1 MSAQFFKNLRH
12 LRAPKIMIELLSL
25 SPILKGLILLIV
37 AGIAFPITG
46 VYLLRLNLL
55 LMRFMLMHGAILGG
69 AVALAFHWNPFVATI
84 TVNLLLVLLMTKASR
99 SLKTDVGYMS
109 TFFMVLSI
117 SVAFILVYKFNVQA
131 KDTLSILWGSLYAS
145 TWGEVAAV
153 VLFSLLLISF
163 QVFYFRELQAFFF
176 DREIAYTS
184 GVNEQSLY
192 YTIVLLTAVTVAMA
206 MKIIGALLLDA
217 LLLLPALIATFHAK
231 SLRGVVVWSSVWG
244 GLFATG
250 GFFVALLFDIPAS
263 SAIAA
268 LAAVVFIV
276 IFIIRKKNEV

>member
-1 MSAQFFKNLRH
+1 MF
-12 LRAPKIMIELLSL
+12 ELLSL
-25 SPILKGLILLIV
+25 SPILKGFILLIV

-55 LMRFMLMHGAILGG
+55 LLRFMLMHGAILGG
-69 AVALAFHWNPFVATI
+69 AVALAFHWNPFITTI
-84 TVNLLLVLLMTKASR
+84 VVNLMLVLLMTKTSR
-99 SLKTDVGYMS
+99 SLKTDVGYIS
-109 TFFMVLSI
+109 SFFMVISI
-117 SVAFILVYKFNVQA
+117 SIAFILVYKFNVQA
-131 KDTLSILWGSLYAS
+131 KDTLSLLWGSLFTS
-145 TWGEVAAV
+145 TWGEVVLV
-153 VLFSLLLISF
+153 VVFSLLLVLF
-163 QVFYFRELQAFFF
+163 QVFYFRKLQAFFF

-192 YTIVLLTAVTVAMA
+192 YSIVMLTAMTVAMA

-231 SLRGVVVWSSVWG
+231 SLRGVIVWSSLWG
-244 GLFATG
+244 GFFALG

-268 LAAVVFIV
+268 LASIVFIV
-276 IFIIRKKNEV
+276 IFIIKRK

>member
-1 MSAQFFKNLRH
+1 
-12 LRAPKIMIELLSL
+12 MIELLSL

-55 LMRFMLMHGAILGG
+55 LLRFMLMHGAILGG
-69 AVALAFHWNPFVATI
+69 AVALAFHWSPFITTI
-84 TVNLLLVLLMTKASR
+84 VINLLLVLLMTKTSR
-99 SLKTDVGYMS
+99 SLKTDAGYIS
-109 TFFMVLSI
+109 TFFMVISI
-117 SVAFILVYKFNVQA
+117 SVAFILVYKFNVQT
-131 KDTLSILWGSLYAS
+131 KDTLSLLWGSLFAS
-145 TWGEVAAV
+145 SWTEVAVVVAFSLV
-153 VLFSLLLISF
+153 LVLFQTFFSR
-163 QVFYFRELQAFFF
+163 QLQAFFF

-192 YTIVLLTAVTVAMA
+192 YSIILLTAITVAMA

-217 LLLLPALIATFHAK
+217 LLLLPALIATLHAR
-231 SLRGVVVWSSVWG
+231 SLHGVIVWSSIWG
-244 GLFATG
+244 GLFALG
-250 GFFVALLFDIPAS
+250 GFFIALLFDIPAS

-276 IFIIRKKNEV
+276 IFIVKRK

>member
-1 MSAQFFKNLRH
+1 MPVL
-12 LRAPKIMIELLSL
+12 ELFSL
-25 SPILKGLILLIV
+25 SPILKGFILLIV
-37 AGIAFPITG
+37 AGIVFPITG

-55 LMRFMLMHGAILGG
+55 LLRFMLMHGAILGG
-69 AVALAFHWNPFVATI
+69 AVALAFHWNPFATTI
-84 TVNLLLVLLMTKASR
+84 VVNLILVLLMTKT
-99 SLKTDVGYMS
+99 SLSMKTDAGYMS

-117 SVAFILVYKFNVQA
+117 SIAFILVYKFNVQA
-131 KDTLSILWGSLYAS
+131 KDTLSLLWGSLYAS
-145 TWGEVAAV
+145 TWGEVAVV

-163 QVFYFRELQAFFF
+163 QVFYFRKLQAFFF

-184 GVNEQSLY
+184 GVNEQTLY

-231 SLRGVVVWSSVWG
+231 TLRGVIVWSSLWG

-250 GFFVALLFDIPAS
+250 GFFVALWLDIPAS

-268 LAAVVFIV
+268 LAAIVFIF
-276 IFIIRKKNEV
+276 IFIIKRK

>member
-1 MSAQFFKNLRH
+1 ML
-12 LRAPKIMIELLSL
+12 ELLSL
-25 SPILKGLILLIV
+25 SPILKGFILLIV

-55 LMRFMLMHGAILGG
+55 LLRFMLMHGAILGG
-69 AVALAFHWNPFVATI
+69 AIALSFHWNPFLTTI
-84 TVNLLLVLLMTKASR
+84 LVNLALVLLMTKTSR
-99 SLKTDVGYMS
+99 SLKTDAGFIS
-109 TFFMVLSI
+109 TFFMVISI

-131 KDTLSILWGSLYAS
+131 KDTLSILWGSLYTS
-145 TWGEVAAV
+145 TWGEVAVVALFSILL
-153 VLFSLLLISF
+153 VLF
-163 QVFYFRELQAFFF
+163 QAVNYRRLQAFFF

-192 YTIVLLTAVTVAMA
+192 YTIILLTAITVALA

-217 LLLLPALIATFHAK
+217 LLLLPALIATFHAR
-231 SLRGVVVWSSVWG
+231 SLRGVMIWSSLWG
-244 GLFATG
+244 GLFASG
-250 GFFVALLFDIPAS
+250 GFFIALLFDIPAS

-276 IFIIRKKNEV
+276 IFIIKRK